1 MTIKKTTTKESTSTK
16 DKTIQTIIVQLQTA
30 LPALKEQLGEKKFER
45 RIKKAAKLLIAGI
58 KKTSEKKTLIPVKK
72 VDPVKKAAPAKK
84 AVPVKKKIVKSEPEV
99 SK

>member
-1 MTIKKTTTKESTSTK
+1 MITKKTVVKESTNPK
-16 DKTIQTIIVQLQTA
+16 DKTLQTIIEQLQTA

-58 KKTSEKKTLIPVKK
+58 KKANAKKTVTPA
-72 VDPVKKAAPAKK
+72 KKAAPTKKAALAKK
-84 AVPVKKKIVKSEPEV
+84 VAPAKKIVKVKAEA